1 MDDYSDLYQQ
11 MLNYYC
17 SATRHTP
24 DQASDIA
31 IRIQVLAA
39 QLEKL
44 VSQAREVER
53 DAFPA
58 TAVGEALERHAAL
71 RGLTRKEGTKATCA
85 VIFRR
90 PSTGYSLVIPAGTLL
105 QTGGS
110 EALRYVTQRDVT
122 MLASSNNAVSTVEAV
137 EAGAAYNVKLGNI
150 TVMVTPPQGVTEM
163 SQLTDCMGGSD
174 PEGDESLRARLLDSC
189 RRPGVGGS
197 PGYYRELLL
206 SQQEVGKAKVLPTFR
221 GRGTVDLVAYGVN
234 GPLSEY
240 QLGNLQK
247 LFQEQRELGVDV
259 LVRAPQ
265 TTPVNL
271 ELSLAVE
278 TGWDFSSVS
287 TAVEEALRA
296 AVGELD
302 IGAPWLLAA
311 MNRVVMEV
319 PGVHNCVI
327 TLPAADTYPLEDRLL
342 TPSGI
347 TIHAMEVS
355 V

>member
-11 MLNYYC
+11 MLDYYC

-58 TAVGEALERHAAL
+58 TAVGEALEHHAAL
-71 RGLTRKEGTKATCA
+71 RGLTRKEGTKAGCT

-90 PSTGYSLVIPAGTLL
+90 PAAGYSLVIPVGTLL
-105 QTGGS
+105 QTGGT
-110 EALRYVTQRDVT
+110 EALRYVTRKNIT
-122 MLASSNNAVSTVEAV
+122 MSASATTAVCTVDAV
-137 EAGAAYNVKLGNI
+137 EAGSVYNVKAGNI
-150 TVMVTPPQGVTEM
+150 TVMVTPPQGVTEVA
-163 SQLTDCMGGSD
+163 QLTDCVGGSD

-189 RRPGVGGS
+189 RHPGVGGS
-197 PGYYRELLL
+197 PGYYRELML
-206 SQQEVGKAKVLPTFR
+206 SQQEVGKAKVIPTFR
-221 GRGTVDLVAYGVN
+221 GRGTVDLVVYGID
-234 GPLSEY
+234 GTLSEY
-240 QLGNLQK
+240 QLGILQE

-259 LVRAPQ
+259 LVRSPQ

-278 TGWDFSSVS
+278 TGWDFGSVS
-287 TAVEEALRA
+287 AAVEEALR
-296 AVGELD
+296 EEMEKLD
-302 IGAPWLLAA
+302 IGAPWLLAR

-319 PGVHNCVI
+319 PGVYNCIV
-327 TLPAADTYPLEDRLL
+327 TLPAADTFPLEDGLL
-342 TPSGI
+342 VPSGI
-347 TIHAMEVS
+347 TIHTMEVS